1 MQGITLLISII
12 SSALIIVLR
21 PAYGLAV
28 CLGVSVWYPDYLRIS
43 IGTIDISAARIIL
56 PLLLLRCLMDSCIC
70 RKFVWSRL
78 DTWVAISMAVYVG
91 MYCLLRPFGMAVE
104 NRGGFLMDT
113 WLAYICA
120 RLIITDQAALT
131 RVIKIVAVLLALLA
145 GLSLIECTTHRYF
158 FYPLLRFRPWNA
170 PEGDPSLRVAGRWG
184 LSRAIGPFSH
194 SIMLGMCFAMFLPL
208 IWTLRHERGD
218 WHAFAY
224 PLSIM
229 AVLGAFSSM
238 SSNPWMMVICVVG
251 LLVMERYRRWV
262 KPALAMLVV
271 LFLMLEVISNR
282 HFYHVLFQY
291 MNPVGGD
298 WWQRAKL
305 MDCAIETI
313 GEWWLT
319 GYRGMDPDWGS
330 RMGMTITDV
339 NNEFILAGVE
349 YGIWGVIVLCTV
361 LGLAFQQLCKV
372 YRLSKDPVT
381 QSWIWALG
389 VVLAGLIV
397 SLQGVSLF
405 GQNVTLFYCLLG
417 FIGSSGNLAESP
429 SESRVWMTDRT
440 VLSPAEDMRP
450 AVPDAR
456 VTG

>member
-1 MQGITLLISII
+1 MQGVTLLISII
-12 SSALIIVLR
+12 GSALVIVLR

-28 CLGVSVWYPDYLRIS
+28 CLGILIWYPDYLRIS
-43 IGTIDISAARIIL
+43 IGTIDISAARIVL
-56 PLLLLRCLMDSCIC
+56 PVLLLRCLADSRIY
-70 RKFVWSRL
+70 RRFAWSRL
-78 DTWVAISMAVYVG
+78 DTWVAISMVVYVG
-91 MYCLLRPFGMAVE
+91 MYCLLRPLGMAVE

-113 WLAYICA
+113 WLAYMCA

-131 RVIKIVAVLLALLA
+131 RVIKIVAILLALLA
-145 GLSLIECTTHRYF
+145 VLTVIESATDRYF
-158 FYPLLRFRPWNA
+158 FIALARFRPW
-170 PEGDPSLRVAGRWG
+170 DVAVGSPMLGRWG

-218 WHAFAY
+218 WHVLAY

-238 SSNPWMMVICVVG
+238 SSNPWMMVICVIG
-251 LLVMERYRRWV
+251 LLAMERYRRWV
-262 KPALAMLVV
+262 KLALAMLVV
-271 LFLMLEVISNR
+271 LFLMLEVVSNR

-305 MDCAIETI
+305 IDCAIETI

-330 RMGMTITDV
+330 KMGMTITDV

-349 YGIWGVIVLCTV
+349 YGIWGVIVLCIV

-372 YRLSKDPVT
+372 YRLSKDPVAR
-381 QSWIWALG
+381 SWIWALG
-389 VVLAGLIV
+389 VALAGLIV

-417 FIGSSGNLAESP
+417 FIGASSNLVESLGESRIWTPDRAILSLAED
-429 SESRVWMTDRT
+429 V
-440 VLSPAEDMRP
+440 RP
-450 AVPDAR
+450 VVPDAHAA
-456 VTG
+456 G